1 MNEILRWEELI
12 KYEIEDI
19 DRVNGFNNSYAN
31 LRLFGHTENDVMIT
45 FYRDRHSWCPYC

>member
-19 DRVNGFNNSYAN
+19 DRVNGFNNSYAK
-31 LRLFGHTENDVMIT
+31 FKIVWAH
-45 FYRDRHSWCPYC
+45 